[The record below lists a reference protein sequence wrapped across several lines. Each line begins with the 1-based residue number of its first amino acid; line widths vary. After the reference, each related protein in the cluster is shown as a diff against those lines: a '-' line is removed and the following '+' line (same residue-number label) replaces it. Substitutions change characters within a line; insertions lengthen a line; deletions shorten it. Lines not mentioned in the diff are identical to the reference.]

1 LRVKGSYTPQK
12 CERVN
17 KIMGNQEFDIIFRG
31 DIVFG
36 HQLADVKLRLQQ
48 LFKADAAKVD
58 ALFSGRPVPLKRGLD
73 QASAEKYKEALTRAG
88 AQVDIVAAGET
99 KSASAPVA
107 RPVPTPPV
115 STPVLAA
122 APLTLAQRL
131 ELQAAAD
138 KEAAE
143 KATLKREQGEREQA
157 ARDAA
162 QGVKPS
168 TAPSSWSLAPVG
180 SYMLQP
186 TEHAIAEPAAIDTST
201 MSLRPAE
208 AGNILDANEQPPEPV
223 ATVIAPN
230 FDVAEAGADLVRADE
245 KMDLPLLEIEL
256 EDWGLADL
264 GEDLISATEKPQ
276 IAIPVIHIP
285 DVGLAPAGA
294 DLGQLKPQVKAV
306 VPDVSGI
313 RLAD

>member
-1 LRVKGSYTPQK
+1 MS
-12 CERVN
+12 
-17 KIMGNQEFDIIFRG
+17 NQDFDIIFRG

-73 QASAEKYKEALTRAG
+73 LASAEKYKEALTRAG

-99 KSASAPVA
+99 KPVSAPVA
-107 RPVPTPPV
+107 RPTPSPTA
-115 STPVLAA
+115 TPVPAA
-122 APLTLAQRL
+122 APLSLAQRL

-143 KATLKREQGEREQA
+143 KAALKREQEEREQA

-162 QGVKPS
+162 QGVKPG

-186 TEHAIAEPAAIDTST
+186 TEHAIAESAAIDTST

-208 AGNILDANEQPPEPV
+208 AGNILDANELPPEPV

-230 FDVAEAGADLVRADE
+230 FEVAEAGTDLVRADE
-245 KMDLPLLEIEL
+245 KMELPLLEIEL

>member
-1 LRVKGSYTPQK
+1 MSD
-12 CERVN
+12 
-17 KIMGNQEFDIIFRG
+17 QEFDIIFRG

-36 HQLADVKLRLQQ
+36 HQLSDVKMRLQQ

-73 QASAEKYKEALTRAG
+73 RTSAEKYKEALIRAG
-88 AQVDIVAAGET
+88 AQVDIVVAGAT
-99 KSASAPVA
+99 KAVSAPVA
-107 RPVPTPPV
+107 RSASPPPV
-115 STPVLAA
+115 A
-122 APLTLAQRL
+122 APLTLAQRI
-131 ELQAAAD
+131 EQQAAAD

-143 KATLKREQGEREQA
+143 KAELKREQEQEVREQEERDQA
-157 ARDAA
+157 TRDAEQGLTSTPA
-162 QGVKPS
+162 QR
-168 TAPSSWSLAPVG
+168 SWSLAPIG
-180 SYMLQP
+180 SYMLPP
-186 TEHAIAEPAAIDTST
+186 TEHAIEEPIAIDTSAI
-201 MSLRPAE
+201 SLRPAE
-208 AGNILDANEQPPEPV
+208 AGNILDANEQPPEPIP
-223 ATVIAPN
+223 AVIAPN
-230 FDVAEAGADLVRADE
+230 FEVAEAGADLVRADE

-264 GEDLISATEKPQ
+264 GEDLISATEKPH

-306 VPDVSGI
+306 APDISGI

>member
-1 LRVKGSYTPQK
+1 MS
-12 CERVN
+12 
-17 KIMGNQEFDIIFRG
+17 NQEFDIIFRG

-73 QASAEKYKEALTRAG
+73 LASAEKYKEALTRAG

-99 KSASAPVA
+99 KPVSAPVA
-107 RPVPTPPV
+107 RPIPAQPV
-115 STPVLAA
+115 VTPVPAVV
-122 APLTLAQRL
+122 PLTLAQRL

-138 KEAAE
+138 KDAAE
-143 KATLKREQGEREQA
+143 KVAVKREDEVREQA

-162 QGVKPS
+162 QGV
-168 TAPSSWSLAPVG
+168 TPSSAKGDWSLAPVG

-186 TEHAIAEPAAIDTST
+186 SEHVIEEPIAVDTSAI
-201 MSLRPAE
+201 SLRPAE
-208 AGNILDANEQPPEPV
+208 AGNILDANEQPPEV
-223 ATVIAPN
+223 IATVIAPN
-230 FDVAEAGADLVRADE
+230 FDVAEAGVDLIRADE

-264 GEDLISATEKPQ
+264 GEHLISATEKPQ
-276 IAIPVIHIP
+276 VAVPVIHIP
-285 DVGLAPAGA
+285 DVGLAPAGE

-306 VPDVSGI
+306 VPDISGI

>member
-1 LRVKGSYTPQK
+1 MS
-12 CERVN
+12 
-17 KIMGNQEFDIIFRG
+17 NQEFDIIFRG

-73 QASAEKYKEALTRAG
+73 LASAEKYKEALTRAG
-88 AQVDIVAAGET
+88 AQVDVVAAGET
-99 KSASAPVA
+99 KPASAPVA
-107 RPVPTPPV
+107 RSVPIPPV
-115 STPVLAA
+115 STPVPAA

-143 KATLKREQGEREQA
+143 KAALKREQEEREQA

-168 TAPSSWSLAPVG
+168 AAPSSWSLAPVG

-186 TEHAIAEPAAIDTST
+186 AEHAIEEPIAVDTSAI
-201 MSLRPAE
+201 SLRPAE
-208 AGNILDANEQPPEPV
+208 AGNILDANEQPPEPI
-223 ATVIAPN
+223 ATVVAPN

-264 GEDLISATEKPQ
+264 GEDLISATDKPQ